1 MNYLN
6 ELYGHKWSQACKM
19 LFQLAL
25 KQKKKMDTVDYYIN
39 NLRRIQIEK
48 RVDFLINY
56 ELPHDKTELITFQ
69 NRLKKHRSFLLTF
82 LYRPEVPPDNNASER
97 AIRNIKVKQ
106 KVSGQFKSPSGAFGF
121 AVLRSVTDTILKN
134 NQNILGS
141 LKVIA
146 NLHTD

>member
-1 MNYLN
+1 
-6 ELYGHKWSQACKM
+6 
-19 LFQLAL
+19 
-25 KQKKKMDTVDYYIN
+25 MDTVDYYIN

-106 KVSGQFKSPSGAFGF
+106 KVSGQFRSPEGSARF
-121 AVLRSVTDTILKN
+121 AILRSVTDTVLKN
-134 NQNILGS
+134 NLNVLGA
-141 LKVIA
+141 LNFIA
-146 NLHTD
+146 NLETD

>member
-1 MNYLN
+1 
-6 ELYGHKWSQACKM
+6 
-19 LFQLAL
+19 
-25 KQKKKMDTVDYYIN
+25 MDTVDYYIN